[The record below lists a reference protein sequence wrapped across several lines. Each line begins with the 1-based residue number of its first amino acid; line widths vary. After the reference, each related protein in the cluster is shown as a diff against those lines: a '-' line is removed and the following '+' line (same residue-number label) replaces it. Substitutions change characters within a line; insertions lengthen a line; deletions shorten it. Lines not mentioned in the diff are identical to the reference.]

1 MPRLRSVF
9 VLSVSAVLLAGC
21 ATVADDGAAAPEPS
35 LSTSPSPSATATP
48 TKVDVAAVAKADSW
62 LEGAVLPSGAVPSE
76 STPASTYPFSYSY
89 YAWPCSPMETRTAYW
104 TIAGADVIDTANWLK
119 EHPTAG
125 LNDPVPIPITVDDET
140 EYDTVTLGNVPEPES
155 LEGIAYTVNRTANG
169 VAVRA
174 EIGVFREDSVC
185 PEPPDGG
192 RWGGPGQG

>member
-9 VLSVSAVLLAGC
+9 VLSVSAVLVAGC
-21 ATVADDGAAAPEPS
+21 AEVADDSAAAPEPS
-35 LSTSPSPSATATP
+35 LSTSPSPTAM
-48 TKVDVAAVAKADSW
+48 KVDAAAVAKADSW
-62 LEGAVLPSGAVPSE
+62 LAGAILPSGAVPSE
-76 STPASTYPFSYSY
+76 SAPESIYPFSYSY

-119 EHPTAG
+119 QHPTAD
-125 LNDPVPIPITVDDET
+125 LRDPVPFPITVDDES
-140 EYDTVTLGNVPEPES
+140 EYDTVTFGNVPEPES
-155 LEGIAYTVNRTANG
+155 LEGIAYTVNRTADG

-174 EIGVFREDSVC
+174 EIGVFTEDTVC